1 MNKRMIVYM
10 LGRLVSFEGVLLLL
24 PALVAVIYK
33 ENTFLPYICC
43 AAALIILGLLMSLV
57 KIKDKTIFSKEGLV
71 TVALGWVVLSIG
83 GAVPFYLTKEI
94 PSFVDAF
101 FEAVS
106 GFTTTGSSILTDVE
120 ALSKSSIFWR
130 SFTHWIGGMGVI
142 VFVIATMKMA
152 AGGGN
157 IYLLRSESPGPEVS
171 KLVPSSKG
179 TAKILYIIYL
189 VMTVAEVIALLL
201 CGLPV
206 FDSLT
211 LSFGTA
217 GTGGFG
223 INNSFVAANNPAA
236 QTVIAIFMVAF
247 GINFSCYY
255 LLLVKKF
262 KDFFKNEELRVYLS
276 LLLGAVLVIAVNI
289 TKMYGSFSEALHHS
303 FFQVSSVMTT
313 TGYSTTDF
321 NAWPELSRMIM
332 VILMFIGASAGSTGG
347 GIKVIRVMIFAKA
360 GLREIQLATKPNKV
374 SPIRCDGKTISETMV
389 RSVCSYFAIYMLVF
403 VISLL
408 LISFENKDIVSNTT
422 SVIATLN
429 NIGPGLEKVGAT
441 GNFSSYSS
449 FSKLVFSANML
460 LGRLELL
467 PLFVLFSPKTWKR
480 R

>member
-10 LGRLVSFEGVLLLL
+10 LGRLVSFEGILLLF
-24 PALVAVIYK
+24 PTLVAVIYK
-33 ENTFLPYICC
+33 ENTFLTYLCC
-43 AAALIILGLLMSLV
+43 ALALILLGLLMSLI

-71 TVALGWVVLSIG
+71 TVALGWVVLSLG
-83 GAVPFYLTKEI
+83 GAVPFCLTGEI
-94 PSFVDAF
+94 PSFIDAF
-101 FEAVS
+101 FETVS

-179 TAKILYIIYL
+179 TAKILYIIYF
-189 VMTVAEVIALLL
+189 VMTVIEIIALLF
-201 CGLPV
+201 CGLSL

-211 LSFGTA
+211 ISFGTA

-223 INNSFVAANNPAA
+223 ISNSFTAANNPAA
-236 QTVIAIFMVAF
+236 QTVIAIFMAAF
-247 GINFSCYY
+247 GVNFSCYY

-262 KDFFKNEELRVYLS
+262 KDFFKNEELRAYLFIM
-276 LLLGAVLVIAVNI
+276 LGSVLIVALNIA
-289 TKMYGSFSEALHHS
+289 KMYESFGEALHHS
-303 FFQVSSVMTT
+303 FFQVSSIMTT
-313 TGYSTTDF
+313 TGYTTTDF

-332 VILMFIGASAGSTGG
+332 LIVMFIGASAGSTGG
-347 GIKVIRVMIFAKA
+347 GIKVIRVIILAKV
-360 GLREIQLATKPNKV
+360 GRREIQLATKPNKV
-374 SPIRCDGKTISETMV
+374 SPIRCDGKPVSEAMV
-389 RSVCSYFAIYMLVF
+389 RSVCSYFAIYMIVF

-408 LISFENKDIVSNTT
+408 LISLEDKDIVSNTT

-429 NIGPGLEKVGAT
+429 NIGPGLEIVGAT
-441 GNFSSYSS
+441 GNYSTYTN
-449 FSKLVFSANML
+449 FSKLVLSADML

>member
-1 MNKRMIVYM
+1 MNKKMIVYM
-10 LGRLVSFEGVLLLL
+10 LGRLLSFEGILLLF

-33 ENTFLPYICC
+33 ENTFICYLGC
-43 AAALIILGLLMSLV
+43 ALALIVLGLLMSLI
-57 KIKDKTIFSKEGLV
+57 KIKDKTIYSKEGLV
-71 TVALGWVVLSIG
+71 TVALGWVALSIG
-83 GAVPFYLTKEI
+83 GAVPFVLTGEI

-101 FEAVS
+101 FETVS

-157 IYLLRSESPGPEVS
+157 IYLMRSESPGPDVS

-179 TAKILYIIYL
+179 TAKILYTIYL
-189 VMTVAEVIALLL
+189 AMTVMEIIALLI
-201 CGLPV
+201 CGLSF
-206 FDSLT
+206 FDSVT

-223 INNSFVAANNPAA
+223 INNSFVAAGNPAA
-236 QTVIAIFMVAF
+236 QLVIAIFMAAF

-255 LLLVKKF
+255 LLLIKKF
-262 KDFFKNEELRVYLS
+262 KDFFKNEELRAYLLIMFS
-276 LLLGAVLVIAVNI
+276 CVLIIAINI
-289 TKMYGSFSEALHHS
+289 TKIYGGFGEALHHS
-303 FFQVSSVMTT
+303 FFQVATVMTT
-313 TGYSTTDF
+313 TGYSSADF
-321 NAWPELSRMIM
+321 NAWPELSRMIL

-347 GIKVIRVMIFAKA
+347 GIKVIRVLIFAKA
-360 GLREIQLATKPNKV
+360 GFREIQLTTKPNKV
-374 SPIRCDGKTISETMV
+374 SPIRCDGKPISETMV
-389 RSVCSYFAIYMLVF
+389 RSVCSYFAIYILVF

-408 LISFENKDIVSNTT
+408 LISFDSKDMVSNTT
-422 SVIATLN
+422 GVIATLN

-441 GNFSSYSS
+441 GNYSPYS
-449 FSKLVFSANML
+449 DFSKLVFSANML

>member
-1 MNKRMIVYM
+1 
-10 LGRLVSFEGVLLLL
+10 
-24 PALVAVIYK
+24 
-33 ENTFLPYICC
+33 
-43 AAALIILGLLMSLV
+43 
-57 KIKDKTIFSKEGLV
+57 
-71 TVALGWVVLSIG
+71 
-83 GAVPFYLTKEI
+83 
-94 PSFVDAF
+94 
-101 FEAVS
+101 
-106 GFTTTGSSILTDVE
+106 
-120 ALSKSSIFWR
+120 
-130 SFTHWIGGMGVI
+130 
-142 VFVIATMKMA
+142 
-152 AGGGN
+152 
-157 IYLLRSESPGPEVS
+157 
-171 KLVPSSKG
+171 
-179 TAKILYIIYL
+179 
-189 VMTVAEVIALLL
+189 MTVAEVIALLL

-347 GIKVIRVMIFAKA
+347 GIKVIRIMIFAKA